1 MSLGGW
7 IFNNFES
14 NALSRTVAHPKC
26 WEAYHKV
33 DPTWT
38 PGEADLDGDGVVEL
52 PGEYGT
58 NAQPNRPAQRPADMY
73 AWEWAQCFGLARGGY
88 NMQSSD
94 YAELRDLT
102 LLIPVSSLLPSMTGW
117 ASRVDLTISGRN
129 VAKWLNRDLTSGHPE
144 QDENSSEPNSSGEF
158 RHDFVR
164 AIQETLPPQS
174 FFTVAIRA
182 VF

>member
-1 MSLGGW
+1 M
-7 IFNNFES
+7 
-14 NALSRTVAHPKC
+14 
-26 WEAYHKV
+26 
-33 DPTWT
+33 
-38 PGEADLDGDGVVEL
+38 
-52 PGEYGT
+52 
-58 NAQPNRPAQRPADMY
+58 
-73 AWEWAQCFGLARGGY
+73 
-88 NMQSSD
+88 
-94 YAELRDLT
+94 
-102 LLIPVSSLLPSMTGW
+102 GW